1 MKNKKVFREKTKGV
15 KHTLLIFY
23 GMYRYYYYRMVEKQ
37 FSERNKLDPQL
48 RNLQNKLTKDSN
60 NLGNFILLP
69 QRLFQ
74 GLD

>member
-1 MKNKKVFREKTKGV
+1 
-15 KHTLLIFY
+15 
-23 GMYRYYYYRMVEKQ
+23 MYIYYYYRMVEKQ